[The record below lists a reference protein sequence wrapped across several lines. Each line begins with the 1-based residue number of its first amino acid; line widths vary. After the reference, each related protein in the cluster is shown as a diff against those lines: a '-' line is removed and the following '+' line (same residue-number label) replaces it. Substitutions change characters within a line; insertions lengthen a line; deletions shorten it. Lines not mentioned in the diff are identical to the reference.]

1 MQTTKC
7 FKKGLGA
14 ASAGVSQVLAP
25 CCPPLRTTVTPE
37 TQSHVLFQ
45 RVREA
50 VGRKQLWDITQ
61 RGRAAP
67 WPQPPHPGT
76 QAPPPPRAGAPL
88 PREAERLNPAGT
100 GTSSPSAPAGGGEG
114 QPAPRPPRATLSRQ
128 SLGRTRGAGRRPA
141 VTASTRPFLEP
152 SLLAPRCTAGE
163 RHRQYYCS
171 DAHLPLTCAGGLAL
185 TPSAVRTGAS
195 RRPSLGI
202 SHGAGSLRQPRYPLL
217 TRGRGSRRLAR
228 HGFLCMGPLPR
239 APEQPRRCASSGAFG
254 LVLLGF
260 FPKFMVVY
268 IQFKTQKRSVS
279 CLSLTALRRF
289 SFANGT
295 LAVERRLQPVSSTC
309 LWLL

>member
-14 ASAGVSQVLAP
+14 AAAGVSQVLAP

-100 GTSSPSAPAGGGEG
+100 GTSSPSAPAVGGEG
-114 QPAPRPPRATLSRQ
+114 QPAPRLPRATLSRQ

-152 SLLAPRCTAGE
+152 SLLPPRCTAGE

-185 TPSAVRTGAS
+185 TPSR
-195 RRPSLGI
+195 
-202 SHGAGSLRQPRYPLL
+202 
-217 TRGRGSRRLAR
+217 
-228 HGFLCMGPLPR
+228 M
-239 APEQPRRCASSGAFG
+239 G
-254 LVLLGF
+254 LVPCVSRVTRFSRVAAVHGDSPDTAFYAWARSPERLSSRVAAPAAGCSGWF
-260 FPKFMVVY
+260 CWVFPKFMVVY
-268 IQFKTQKRSVS
+268 IQFKKQKRSVS